1 MEDGLWGID
10 VRIRPLEGERVIS
23 GCYRVVQPLKPGP
36 GWETLLAIDLAQGDR
51 VVVKTIS
58 AEGISAGGVAQ
69 LEHDAEALRRVR
81 GPWVTGL
88 RRLGRED
95 DLLFFVT
102 PYIPGVSLQERL
114 AEEPLSAAET
124 LIVGRCLLAGL
135 HEVHGLGAL
144 HRAISRLPNRDG
156 SMPAARQYFLTSRQG
171 VLRSRCRRS
180 SPVPSGLMGRKSGP
194 SLSSPIPARET

>member
-1 MEDGLWGID
+1 M
-10 VRIRPLEGERVIS
+10 
-23 GCYRVVQPLKPGP
+23 
-36 GWETLLAIDLAQGDR
+36 
-51 VVVKTIS
+51 VVKTIS

-69 LEHDAEALRRVR
+69 LEHDAEALRRIR

-144 HRAISRLPNRDG
+144 HRAIK
-156 SMPAARQYFLTSRQG
+156 PANTSSSTRKGRCGRRCSPTSAWRARR
-171 VLRSRCRRS
+171 
-180 SPVPSGLMGRKSGP
+180 
-194 SLSSPIPARET
+194 A